1 MKRRSIIGTLF
12 ILVTVGSLS
21 SQAFGQGG
29 SAKLPGT
36 KAPKPKPTPRVVVK
50 EEPPA
55 PPAARP
61 PANVPPIAFN
71 QLVTASLDP
80 RTSGQVKAGIYYDEF
95 LFQGSEDD
103 IFTIF
108 LQTPNPGLTVQV
120 YDKVGHGLPTLRD
133 PRSGEF
139 KLDTQGGTLPGTGE
153 YRLRVVG
160 VVSEAAGAIGYTI
173 RLNRTGLTE
182 TGYQEKLQA
191 IILAFNAPETKNVD
205 ETIAKLEG
213 LVDQDGSQ
221 PGGFELLGVM
231 YLYHRNDLVKAA
243 AAMES
248 AIKLKGAAV
257 FRVTHD
263 PVLGRTPRKKP
274 DGQYDWVESKTSW
287 LRIQPDQL
295 SLADMSNE
303 QETIFSLT
311 GGQIREATT
320 TKAGTMP
327 IISIKTPT
335 QSKGYSFCPGTKGQ
349 AEADLILK
357 MLRTYVP
364 PRG

>member
-1 MKRRSIIGTLF
+1 M
-12 ILVTVGSLS
+12 LVVLAVVYLS
-21 SQAFGQGG
+21 AEVSGQGG
-29 SAKLPGT
+29 SGKLPGSKT
-36 KAPKPKPTPRVVVK
+36 VKPKPTPKPVVR

-55 PPAARP
+55 PPTARA
-61 PANVPPIAFN
+61 PATVPPIAFN
-71 QLVTASLDP
+71 QLITASLDP
-80 RTSGQVKAGIYYDEF
+80 RTSGQIKAGIYYDDY
-95 LFQGSEDD
+95 LLQGTDD
-103 IFTIF
+103 DLFTIF
-108 LQTPNPGLTVQV
+108 LQSPNPALTVQV
-120 YDKVGHGLPTLRD
+120 YDKDGRGLPTLRD

-139 KLDTQGGTLPGTGE
+139 KLDSQGGTLPATGD

-160 VVSEAAGAIGYTI
+160 VVTDAAGGPIGYTI

-182 TGYQEKLQA
+182 TGYQAKLQS

-205 ETIAKLEG
+205 ETIARLEN

-221 PGGFELLGVM
+221 PGGYELLGVM
-231 YLYHRNDLVKAA
+231 YLYHRSDLVKAA
-243 AAMES
+243 AAMENS
-248 AIKLKGAAV
+248 IKFKGAAV

-263 PVLGRTPRKKP
+263 PVLGRAPRKKP
-274 DGQYDWVESKTSW
+274 DGLYDWVEGRTSW

-311 GGQIREATT
+311 GNQVREVAPS
-320 TKAGTMP
+320 KVGTMT
-327 IISIKTPT
+327 ILSIKTPT
-335 QSKGYSFCPGTKGQ
+335 QSKGYSLSPGTKSQG
-349 AEADLILK
+349 EADLILK